1 MKHSETVHLAISVPT
16 AATATNPPN
25 LLQRFEWN
33 FHPQLFIELAVNLVP
48 PAGNT
53 AKMIAPPIWSKFLSY
68 AVVFAGDQQ

>member
-48 PAGNT
+48 HASNCQNDRPSHLEQ
-53 AKMIAPPIWSKFLSY
+53 IPFIRP
-68 AVVFAGDQQ
+68 